1 MFPRS
6 RLAKHVV
13 NSDDSHYSFASCNI
27 LLCLLC
33 MAERLHH
40 ELPVGSHLPSSG
52 DDHTAFEIWRNG
64 ACCET
69 EGHQHFFFI
78 CNNRSRA
85 SGGSLNKF

>member
-1 MFPRS
+1 
-6 RLAKHVV
+6 
-13 NSDDSHYSFASCNI
+13 
-27 LLCLLC
+27 

-52 DDHTAFEIWRNG
+52 DDHTAFEIWGNG

-78 CNNRSRA
+78 CNNRSQA
-85 SGGSLNKF
+85 SGGSLNKMLAVLGVHRYFKPSHWLKCF